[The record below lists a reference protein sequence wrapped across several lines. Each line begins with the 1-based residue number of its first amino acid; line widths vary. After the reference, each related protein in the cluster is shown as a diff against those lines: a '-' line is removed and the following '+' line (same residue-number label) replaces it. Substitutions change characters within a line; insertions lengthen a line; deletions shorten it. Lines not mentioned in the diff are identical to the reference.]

1 MPRARAL
8 VSRPGA
14 LVSRPG
20 AFLSTALPIVALLVF
35 AVDVGA
41 AVAASSA
48 AGTLGF
54 DFLSYDSAV
63 RRFLAG
69 GVLYDQSF
77 EYTGGFGL
85 FYYPPPFV
93 LLALPLALLDPTL
106 AAWLWTGILIAIFFV
121 AVAVM
126 PVSTRVKWLIVLLAG
141 LNWPM
146 VYGIKLGQ
154 VGPILLLT
162 FAAGW
167 RWMDR
172 PRVLGVA
179 TAIGTAIKIQPAII
193 FAWALLTGRRRAV
206 VVGVVFLLVVAAVA
220 TVVAGPAAWVDQAT
234 LLARLSKPIVTPHNF
249 TPGRIAFEMGASEA
263 LAWAIQWLNWVAVGV
278 VLLVGVLRASPVA
291 SYLAAV
297 VASQMVSPI
306 LWDHYALLLVLPVAW
321 LLERGRWWAAVIPL
335 VTMIWLVNLTPPIA
349 YPISYW
355 VTFLAVLWEGWGP
368 RGQVAADAAR
378 LPRTPITAPAAP
390 SKPGAPDASEEPG
403 QPGQPGAS
411 YAQTRP

>member
-8 VSRPGA
+8 LPGA
-14 LVSRPG
+14 G
-20 AFLSTALPIVALLVF
+20 ALPPRASVLLTAALPIVALLIF

-41 AVAASSA
+41 AIAASSA

-63 RRFLAG
+63 RRFLDG

-106 AAWLWTGILIAIFFV
+106 AAWLWTGLLIACFFV

-126 PVSTRVKWLIVLLAG
+126 PVSTRVKWVIVLLAG
-141 LNWPM
+141 LDWPM

-162 FAAGW
+162 FALGW
-167 RWMDR
+167 RFMDR
-172 PRVLGVA
+172 PRVLGIA

-193 FAWALLTGRRRAV
+193 FAWALVTGRRRAV
-206 VVGVVFLLVVAAVA
+206 IVGAVFLLVVAAIA
-220 TVVAGPAAWVDQAT
+220 TVIAGPASWVDQAT
-234 LLARLSKPIVTPHNF
+234 LLARLSKPIVTPHNY
-249 TPGRIAFEMGASEA
+249 TPGRIAFELGASESV
-263 LAWAIQWLNWVAVGV
+263 AWAIQWLNWLVVGV
-278 VLLVGVLRASPVA
+278 ALLVGVMRASPVA

-321 LLERGRWWAAVIPL
+321 LLSRGRWWAAIIPL
-335 VTMIWLVNLTPPIA
+335 VTMIWLVDVTPSWA
-349 YPISYW
+349 YPLVYW
-355 VTFLAVLWEGWGP
+355 VTFLAVLWQGWGQRP
-368 RGQVAADAAR
+368 APGQ
-378 LPRTPITAPAAP
+378 
-390 SKPGAPDASEEPG
+390 APDQALDPAVEPAIDHTAD
-403 QPGQPGAS
+403 AS
-411 YAQTRP
+411 YAQIRP

>member
-1 MPRARAL
+1 VPRARAL
-8 VSRPGA
+8 LPGA
-14 LVSRPG
+14 G
-20 AFLSTALPIVALLVF
+20 ALPPRAGALLSAALPIVALLIF

-41 AVAASSA
+41 AIAASSA

-63 RRFLAG
+63 RRFLDG

-106 AAWLWTGILIAIFFV
+106 AAWLWTGLLIACFFV
-121 AVAVM
+121 AVAIM
-126 PVSTRVKWLIVLLAG
+126 PVSTRVKWVIVLLAG
-141 LNWPM
+141 LDWPM

-162 FAAGW
+162 FALGW
-167 RWMDR
+167 RFMDR
-172 PRVLGVA
+172 PRVLGIA
-179 TAIGTAIKIQPAII
+179 TAIGTAMKIQPAII
-193 FAWALLTGRRRAV
+193 FAWALVTGRRRAV
-206 VVGVVFLLVVAAVA
+206 IVGAVFLLVVTALA

-234 LLARLSKPIVTPHNF
+234 LLARLSKPIVTPHNY
-249 TPGRIAFEMGASEA
+249 TPGRIAFELGASESV
-263 LAWAIQWLNWVAVGV
+263 AWAIQWANWALVGV
-278 VLLVGVLRASPVA
+278 ALLVGIWRVSSVA

-321 LLERGRWWAAVIPL
+321 LLSRGRWWAAVIPL
-335 VTMIWLVNLTPPIA
+335 VTMIWLVDWTPAIA
-349 YPISYW
+349 YPIAYW
-355 VTFLAVLWEGWGP
+355 VTFIAVLWEGWGQ
-368 RGQVAADAAR
+368 RGEEVR
-378 LPRTPITAPAAP
+378 EPA
-390 SKPGAPDASEEPG
+390 GLPG
-403 QPGQPGAS
+403 QLRSEQPGAS
-411 YAQTRP
+411 YAQLRP